1 MFLRPRFAP
10 LLATILLGFGNAA
23 AAVSASSPAAVPRKN
38 SSERTGRGTGTGSAL
53 HSSSKLRALHKKTGI
68 DAATPFIARGG
79 GAATT
84 SASAATSGKTI
95 SISTKT
101 AVLCG
106 CALALNN
113 GFING
118 ACLSGILSSDNTKQ
132 AAAAVTGAWTNSALG
147 VASGNYDQALFNA
160 KCLGSYFSGSL
171 VASLINPFPVPFEI
185 GGTEKVSPAFLIAS
199 LLLYASSSVVKKS
212 DGSDKS
218 FIYLAA
224 VACGI
229 TNSITSVL
237 TQNLVRSAH
246 FSGITSDIGTF
257 LGQVLRG
264 NKQNLE
270 KLRVFALLAASFW
283 VGGLISFS
291 ATTTY
296 TSSTLL
302 FSSAL
307 FLAFAIGGLVVA

>member
-1 MFLRPRFAP
+1 MLLRLLFAP
-10 LLATILLGFGNAA
+10 LVAAILLGFGSNTAA
-23 AAVSASSPAAVPRKN
+23 AAVSASSLAVPREN
-38 SSERTGRGTGTGSAL
+38 SPARTGSAL
-53 HSSSKLRALHKKTGI
+53 HSSSKLRVA
-68 DAATPFIARGG
+68 PFIARGG
-79 GAATT
+79 GSVKA
-84 SASAATSGKTI
+84 SASTATSSNTI
-95 SISTKT
+95 AISTK
-101 AVLCG
+101 AAILCG
-106 CALALNN
+106 CALAFNN

-132 AAAAVTGAWTNSALG
+132 AVAAVTGAWTNSALG
-147 VASGNYDQALFNA
+147 VASGNYDQAKFNA
-160 KCLGSYFSGSL
+160 KCLGSYFLGSL
-171 VASLINPFPVPFEI
+171 VASLINPCPVPFEI
-185 GGTEKVSPAFLIAS
+185 GGAEKVSPAFLIAS
-199 LLLYASSSVVKKS
+199 LLLYGSSSMARKS
-212 DGSDKS
+212 GGSDKS

-264 NKQNLE
+264 NKQNAE
-270 KLRVFALLAASFW
+270 KLRVFVLLAASFW
-283 VGGLISFS
+283 IGGLVSFP
-291 ATTTY
+291 TTTNF

-307 FLAFAIGGLVVA
+307 FLAFAIGGLAVA

>member
-1 MFLRPRFAP
+1 MYQIQASIVMLYPSKFA
-10 LLATILLGFGNAA
+10 LIATLLLGVGDLA
-23 AAVSASSPAAVPRKN
+23 ASSPVPRKASPCRTLSRQTHKLKSSVLN
-38 SSERTGRGTGTGSAL
+38 S
-53 HSSSKLRALHKKTGI
+53 
-68 DAATPFIARGG
+68 DAPLAPRGG
-79 GAATT
+79 GPK
-84 SASAATSGKTI
+84 ASTASSKSI

-106 CALALNN
+106 CALAFNS
-113 GFING
+113 GFVNG
-118 ACLSGILSSDNTKQ
+118 ACLSGILSSTKQ

-147 VASGNYDQALFNA
+147 VASGNYDQAKFNA
-160 KCLGSYFSGSL
+160 KCLGSYFLGSL
-171 VASLINPFPVPFEI
+171 VASLINPNPVPFEV
-185 GGTEKVSPAFLIAS
+185 GGADKISPAFLIGS
-199 LLLYASSSVVKKS
+199 LLMYASSSVAKKS
-212 DGSDKS
+212 GGSDKA

-229 TNSITSVL
+229 QNSITSVL

-264 NKQNLE
+264 NKQNAE
-270 KLRVFALLAASFW
+270 KLRVFTLLAASFW
-283 VGGLISFS
+283 IGGLVSFS

-296 TSSTLL
+296 ASSSLL

-307 FLAFAIGGLVVA
+307 FLAFSIAGLVAAC

>member
-1 MFLRPRFAP
+1 MFYPKFAP
-10 LLATILLGFGNAA
+10 LIAALLLFFGDLV
-23 AAVSASSPAAVPRKN
+23 AVSASSPVAPRK
-38 SSERTGRGTGTGSAL
+38 SPARRRSTISTRRTL
-53 HSSSKLRALHKKTGI
+53 HSSKLKSTRSINSGA
-68 DAATPFIARGG
+68 PFIARGG
-79 GAATT
+79 GPVAT
-84 SASAATSGKTI
+84 SASITASKTI
-95 SISTKT
+95 SISTQT

-106 CALALNN
+106 CALAFNS

-118 ACLSGILSSDNTKQ
+118 ACLSGILSSDSTKQ

-147 VASGNYDQALFNA
+147 VASGNYDQAKFNA

-171 VASLINPFPVPFEI
+171 VASLINPNPVPFEV
-185 GGTEKVSPAFLIAS
+185 GGADKVSPAFLIGS
-199 LLLYASSSVVKKS
+199 LLMYASSSVAKKS
-212 DGSDKS
+212 GGSDTS

-229 TNSITSVL
+229 QNSITSVL

-257 LGQVLRG
+257 LGQALRG
-264 NKQNLE
+264 NKQNVE
-270 KLRVFALLAASFW
+270 KLRVFTLLAASFW
-283 VGGLISFS
+283 IGGLVSFS

-296 TSSTLL
+296 ASSTLL

-307 FLAFAIGGLVVA
+307 FLAFAIGGLVVAC

>member
-1 MFLRPRFAP
+1 MLFRPMSTP
-10 LLATILLGFGNAA
+10 LAVAILLGFGNAA
-23 AAVSASSPAAVPRKN
+23 AVVSASSPAVPRTN
-38 SSERTGRGTGTGSAL
+38 SSPL
-53 HSSSKLRALHKKTGI
+53 HSSSQLRALRTSRSSNGI
-68 DAATPFIARGG
+68 STNGAPFIVRGG
-79 GAATT
+79 GAAAAT
-84 SASAATSGKTI
+84 SASPSTSGKAI
-95 SISTKT
+95 SISTKA

-106 CALALNN
+106 CALAFNN

-147 VASGNYDQALFNA
+147 VASGNYNQALFNA

-171 VASLINPFPVPFEI
+171 VASLINPFPIPFEI
-185 GGTEKVSPAFLIAS
+185 GGSDKVSPAFLIAS
-199 LLLYASSSVVKKS
+199 LLTYASSSVAKKS
-212 DGSDKS
+212 GGADVS

-283 VGGLISFS
+283 LGGVVSFS

-296 TSSTLL
+296 ASSTLL

-307 FLAFAIGGLVVA
+307 FLAFAIGGLVLA

>member
-1 MFLRPRFAP
+1 MFVRPTFIP
-10 LLATILLGFGNAA
+10 LVATILLGFGNAA
-23 AAVSASSPAAVPRKN
+23 AAASASSPAVPRKN
-38 SSERTGRGTGTGSAL
+38 SSPL
-53 HSSSKLRALHKKTGI
+53 HSSSQLRALRINGI
-68 DAATPFIARGG
+68 STNGAPFIARGG
-79 GAATT
+79 GAAAAT
-84 SASAATSGKTI
+84 SASPSTSGNTI
-95 SISTKT
+95 SISTKA

-106 CALALNN
+106 CALAFNN

-147 VASGNYDQALFNA
+147 VASGNYNQALFNA

-171 VASLINPFPVPFEI
+171 VASLINPFPIPFEI
-185 GGTEKVSPAFLIAS
+185 GGSDKVSPAFLIAS
-199 LLLYASSSVVKKS
+199 LLLYASSSVAKKS
-212 DGSDKS
+212 GGADVS

-270 KLRVFALLAASFW
+270 KLRVFVLLAASFW
-283 VGGLISFS
+283 LGGLVSFS
-291 ATTTY
+291 ATTKY
-296 TSSTLL
+296 ASSTLL
-302 FSSAL
+302 LSSVL